1 MDDYKDGEILV
12 NPQTGERIQLVR
24 GEWKPVLSDLK
35 DRIQSSTQSLP
46 PVPRPTG
53 NDFARGL
60 SLGAR
65 DIISGAMGLPLM
77 AADVATMPLTA
88 LKNVAKAGYN
98 RVMGNEPEPGTL
110 LIGGGQQALQT
121 GLNALG
127 FAQPQN
133 DSERMMSAVTRGVS
147 GAATGLG
154 IGGAMGG
161 ASPGASQLAQALAA
175 APRTQLA
182 VGAASPAAGE
192 AVRQGGGGEGAQ
204 LAAELATGIVVG
216 SPGTLTRP
224 VARGAANVLGF
235 TTGAGGKAIKE
246 AANAGF
252 TGGKAAEAFRANIS
266 DRANSLDVVNE
277 AKSAL
282 NEIRADRAKAY
293 NSGMVDI
300 KSDATVLDMKPIL
313 AKVDEVKSRGIFK
326 GKVKNESASET
337 WEKIDAAVKDWNTSS
352 PADFHTPEGLDAL
365 KQRIGDI
372 RDSQQIG
379 TPSYN
384 AAKEV
389 YNVVKEQIAAQAPT
403 YSKVMRDYTD
413 ASELISQMEGALS
426 LGNKA
431 QADTALRKLQSLL
444 RNNVQTNYGRRD
456 ELGQILAGKG
466 ATTLYPALA
475 GQALNSMMPRSM
487 SGINSATG
495 VGLAGLLSAKTLP
508 MLALTSPRLMGEA
521 AYGAGKIAG
530 LPNRMATALM
540 RGGNL
545 PQTTGMNRDQLAA
558 ALAAMGAAN
567 VGQQ

>member
-1 MDDYKDGEILV
+1 
-12 NPQTGERIQLVR
+12 
-24 GEWKPVLSDLK
+24 
-35 DRIQSSTQSLP
+35 
-46 PVPRPTG
+46 
-53 NDFARGL
+53 
-60 SLGAR
+60 
-65 DIISGAMGLPLM
+65 
-77 AADVATMPLTA
+77 
-88 LKNVAKAGYN
+88 
-98 RVMGNEPEPGTL
+98 
-110 LIGGGQQALQT
+110 
-121 GLNALG
+121 
-127 FAQPQN
+127 
-133 DSERMMSAVTRGVS
+133 
-147 GAATGLG
+147 
-154 IGGAMGG
+154 
-161 ASPGASQLAQALAA
+161 
-175 APRTQLA
+175 
-182 VGAASPAAGE
+182 
-192 AVRQGGGGEGAQ
+192 
-204 LAAELATGIVVG
+204 LAAELATGIGVG

-224 VARGAANVLGF
+224 VARGAANILGF

-252 TGGKAAEAFRANIS
+252 TGGKTAEAFRANIS

-313 AKVDEVKSRGIFK
+313 AKVDEVRSRGIFK
-326 GKVKNESASET
+326 GKIKNESASKT
-337 WEKIDAAVKDWNTSS
+337 WEEIDAAVKDWNTSS

-389 YNVVKEQIAAQAPT
+389 YNAVKEQIAAQAPT

-495 VGLAGLLSAKTLP
+495 VGLAGILSAKALP
-508 MLALTSPRLMGEA
+508 MLAMTSPRLMGEA

-540 RGGNL
+540 RGGKL
-545 PQTTGMNRDQLAA
+545 SQTTGINRDQLAA

-567 VGQQ
+567 AGQQ

>member
-1 MDDYKDGEILV
+1 MAIKEGAIARNRE
-12 NPQTGERIQLVR
+12 TGERIR
-24 GEWKPVLSDLK
+24 YENGEWKPVLVDLK
-35 DRIQSSTQSLP
+35 DRATAAVEATPKSES
-46 PVPRPTG
+46 PTASG
-53 NDFARGL
+53 ILRGMG
-60 SLGAR
+60 LGAR
-65 DIISGAMGLPLM
+65 DLMTGAMGLPAM
-77 AADVATMPLTA
+77 AADVATAPFTA
-88 LKNVAKAGYN
+88 ARNAAVTGYN
-98 RVMGNEPEPGTL
+98 KLTDSNVPTQPV
-110 LIGGGQQALQT
+110 IGGTGQAFQSVLDA
-121 GLNALG
+121 AG
-127 FAQPQN
+127 FPKPQ
-133 DSERMMSAVTRGVS
+133 DDTERMLSAVTQGV
-147 GAATGLG
+147 GGVGTGFGVAPSL
-154 IGGAMGG
+154 ARS
-161 ASPGASQLAQALAA
+161 ASPVAQRLASVLTT

-192 AVRQGGGGEGAQ
+192 VVRQGGGGEGAQ
-204 LAAELATGIVVG
+204 LAAEIATGIGVG
-216 SPGTLTRP
+216 SPGTLMRP

-252 TGGKAAEAFRANIS
+252 TGGKTAEAFRANIS

-277 AKSAL
+277 AKNAL

-326 GKVKNESASET
+326 GKVKNESASKT
-337 WEKIDAAVKDWNTSS
+337 WEEIDAAVKDWNASS

-456 ELGQILAGKG
+456 ELGQILADKG

-495 VGLAGLLSAKTLP
+495 LGLAGILSAKALP

-521 AYGAGKIAG
+521 AYGAGKVAS
-530 LPNRMATALM
+530 LPNKMAAALM
-540 RGGNL
+540 RGGKL
-545 PQTTGMNRDQLAA
+545 PQTTGINRDQLAA

-567 VGQQ
+567 AGQQ